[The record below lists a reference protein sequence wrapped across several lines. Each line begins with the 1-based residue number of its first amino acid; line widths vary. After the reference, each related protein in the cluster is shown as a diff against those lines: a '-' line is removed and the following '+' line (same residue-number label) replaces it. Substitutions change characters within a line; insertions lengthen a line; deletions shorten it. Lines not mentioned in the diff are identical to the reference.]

1 MNSVAFMGNDVNDL
15 TCIRASGV
23 GIAPVDAHPAVL
35 REVDI
40 VTSLPGGMGAV
51 REIADLLVAARTRE

>member
-1 MNSVAFMGNDVNDL
+1 
-15 TCIRASGV
+15 
-23 GIAPVDAHPAVL
+23 VDSHPAVL

-51 REIADLLVAARTRE
+51 REVADLLVEARTRE